1 MGVIAKDTGSFSD
14 ICRLRCGGLCC
25 DPWWGIISYQV
36 VKKGGLSGLNSFKA
50 ELAKGIRQR
59 AKRIISAY
67 VTKEPLPRS
76 LFNEPEI
83 YNVKVQD
90 IRAEGPDTRL
100 ELVAMFAFRC
110 KFLSAEKTCLIH
122 PSAFSGVG
130 CAADIRPD
138 RCGRLGAPDAR
149 HGEEGFC
156 RIIHAASIHEEE
168 EIEKALALENTASAR
183 HLGKGFKA
191 ADEAAEYVIKELR
204 EWCETN
210 ARRLSPETRPAQAN
224 RNDPC
229 PCKSGKKYK
238 KCHGM

>member
-1 MGVIAKDTGSFSD
+1 MGAIAKETGFFSD
-14 ICRLRCGGLCC
+14 ICTLRCGGLCC
-25 DPWWGIISYQV
+25 DPWWGIISYQA

-59 AKRIISAY
+59 AKRIIAAY

-90 IRAEGPDTRL
+90 IRAEGPDIRL
-100 ELVAMFAFRC
+100 ELIAMFAFRC
-110 KFLSAEKTCLIH
+110 GFLSAEKTCLLH
-122 PSAFSGVG
+122 PSAFSGG
-130 CAADIRPD
+130 QGAADIRPD
-138 RCGRLGAPDAR
+138 RCGRLGNPDAR

-156 RIIHAASIHEEE
+156 RIIQAASIHEEQE
-168 EIEKALALENTASAR
+168 LEKALALEKEASAR
-183 HLGKGFKA
+183 HLGKGFKD
-191 ADEAAEYVIKELR
+191 ADEAAEHVIKELR
-204 EWCETN
+204 EWCESN
-210 ARRLSPETRPAQAN
+210 ARHLSPETRLAQAN